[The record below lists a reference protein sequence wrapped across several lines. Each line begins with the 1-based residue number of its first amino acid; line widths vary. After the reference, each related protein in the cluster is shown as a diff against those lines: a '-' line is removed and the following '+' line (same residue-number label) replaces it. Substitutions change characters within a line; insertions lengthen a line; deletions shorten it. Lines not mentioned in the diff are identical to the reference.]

1 MQAVL
6 DQITCGVVT
15 SLMPQFFI
23 ILHIVV
29 TSIMS
34 CFTTGLCGFGASVT
48 ATQFIQSE
56 ATEAR
61 ALRRLLSMQTDMNMI
76 YGTCRPLILP
86 SVVVAPRRRSVLQT
100 GGQLPGCAGI
110 GAVSRVAVSP
120 SKPGI
125 ATDVLRNVRA
135 QGLVS
140 PEVISQPFVL
150 ANSTV
155 CIPWLMMILAPNW
168 KVTQRVFKNEWSMI
182 VPGIIFA
189 FFFVAAAFIEV
200 DTPVELLQKVK
211 FLFIDAIQDPDKM
224 RELLSSGP
232 GYAAQDWI
240 HLIAWDLIGGRWI
253 YLDGLE
259 KKVPTW
265 HSLVITFG
273 GGPLGLVLH
282 YITRTFSR
290 FQQQQ

>member
-1 MQAVL
+1 M
-6 DQITCGVVT
+6 T
-15 SLMPQFFI
+15 
-23 ILHIVV
+23 
-29 TSIMS
+29 
-34 CFTTGLCGFGASVT
+34 
-48 ATQFIQSE
+48 
-56 ATEAR
+56 
-61 ALRRLLSMQTDMNMI
+61 
-76 YGTCRPLILP
+76 
-86 SVVVAPRRRSVLQT
+86 
-100 GGQLPGCAGI
+100 
-110 GAVSRVAVSP
+110 VSP
-120 SKPGI
+120 SKLKV
-125 ATDVLRNVRA
+125 ATDVPRTVRA
-135 QGLVS
+135 HGLVS

-168 KVTQRVFKNEWSMI
+168 EVTQKVFRNEWSMI

-200 DTPVELLQKVK
+200 NTPIELLQKVK

-253 YLDGLE
+253 YLDGLD

-265 HSLVITFG
+265 HSLIITFG

-290 FQQQQ
+290 VQQQ

>member
-1 MQAVL
+1 MVM
-6 DQITCGVVT
+6 IRC
-15 SLMPQFFI
+15 
-23 ILHIVV
+23 
-29 TSIMS
+29 S
-34 CFTTGLCGFGASVT
+34 C
-48 ATQFIQSE
+48 
-56 ATEAR
+56 
-61 ALRRLLSMQTDMNMI
+61 N
-76 YGTCRPLILP
+76 PLIVP
-86 SVVVAPRRRSVLQT
+86 SVVAAPRRSPVLQA
-100 GGQLPGCAGI
+100 GIQLPGRAGI
-110 GAVSRVAVSP
+110 RGVSRVAVSP
-120 SKPGI
+120 FKLRV
-125 ATDVLRNVRA
+125 ATNVPRNVRA

-168 KVTQRVFKNEWSMI
+168 KVTQRVFKNEWSII

-189 FFFVAAAFIEV
+189 FFFVAAAFIEIN
-200 DTPVELLQKVK
+200 TPVELLQKVK

-224 RELLSSGP
+224 RQLLASGP

-265 HSLVITFG
+265 HSLIITFG

-290 FQQQQ
+290 VQQQ